1 MGVKVFLVRFITFF
15 VAMMVVIKIC
25 ENYIDNFFL
34 ELLVCAVAGASVH
47 FLLKLFYIPYS

>member
-25 ENYIDNFFL
+25 ENY
-34 ELLVCAVAGASVH
+34 
-47 FLLKLFYIPYS
+47 KLYR